1 MNLNL
6 RHQKIGFALIVL
18 LAMLT
23 ALDALAI
30 DIYLPAFPE
39 IAKSLSVNLNEMQQ
53 TLSIFLIGLAIG
65 QGIYGPLLE
74 RFGRKLPLII
84 GVLIFIIGSLIAS
97 FASSLELLLT
107 ARFLQAL
114 GAAAGLVTPRA
125 IISDLCNEQE
135 AAKNFSILMQ
145 VMMVAPIVAPIVGS
159 YLIQHNSWQIIFYT
173 LAGLGTILLLWSIR
187 SLPETCPPEKRQ
199 ALAFKNILN
208 NYRSLCSNHAYL
220 YFTLASG
227 FLFGGFFFYISNSP
241 YIFLQ
246 HYQLNSSHFSYL
258 FAFNAFCFI
267 ITGQISIWL
276 LNQFWSAYK
285 ILKLGLGIFSLAS
298 IGLCLSSLF
307 GQPTLIEYI
316 LTLGLAIWSTGFL
329 FGNLTALA
337 MQQAERHLT
346 GVASSFMGLIQYA
359 LGAMIGFLASL
370 MPEHISVLPLTLL
383 LCGLLMFALSLY
395 ANKMS
400 KYEKTT

>member
-1 MNLNL
+1 MNPSL
-6 RHQKIGFALIVL
+6 HKQKIGFSLIVL

-39 IAKSLSVNLNEMQQ
+39 IAKSLNVNLSEMQQ

-74 RFGRKLPLII
+74 RFGRRLPLLI
-84 GVLIFIIGSLIAS
+84 GVLIFIIGSMIAS
-97 FASSLELLLT
+97 FATSLALLLT

-125 IISDLCNEQE
+125 VISDLCNEKE

-145 VMMVAPIVAPIVGS
+145 VMMVAPIIAPIVGS

-173 LAGLGTILLLWSIR
+173 LAGLGTVLLLWSMR
-187 SLPETCPPEKRQ
+187 SLPETCDPEKRQ
-199 ALAFKNILN
+199 TLNLKNIFN
-208 NYRSLCSNHAYL
+208 SYRSVCTNQAYL

-241 YIFLQ
+241 YIFIQ
-246 HYQLNSSHFSYL
+246 HYQLNTSHFSYL
-258 FAFNAFCFI
+258 FAFNALCFI
-267 ITGQISIWL
+267 LTGQISIWL
-276 LNQFWSAYK
+276 LNRCWSAYK
-285 ILKLGLGIFSLAS
+285 ILKLGLCIFLVAT
-298 IGLCLSSLF
+298 GWLCSSTLF
-307 GQPTLIEYI
+307 REPTLIEYI
-316 LTLGLAIWSTGFL
+316 LTLGFAIWSTGFL

-346 GVASSFMGLIQYA
+346 GVASSFMGFIQYA
-359 LGAMIGFLASL
+359 VGAMIGFIASL

-383 LCGLLMFALSLY
+383 LSGLLMFALSFY
-395 ANKMS
+395 ANEIS
-400 KYEKTT
+400 KYDKTM

>member
-1 MNLNL
+1 MTFNRQNP
-6 RHQKIGFALIVL
+6 KIGFSLIVL

-39 IAKSLSVNLNEMQQ
+39 IAKSLSINLSEMQQ
-53 TLSIFLIGLAIG
+53 TLSIFLIGLAVG

-74 RFGRKLPLII
+74 RFGRKLPLLI
-84 GVLIFIIGSLIAS
+84 GVVIFIIGSLMAS
-97 FASSLELLLT
+97 FATSLELLLS

-125 IISDLCNEQE
+125 IISDLCNEQD

-159 YLIQHNSWQIIFYT
+159 YLIQHSSWHIIFYT
-173 LAGLGTILLLWSIR
+173 LAGLGTILLFWSIR
-187 SLPETCPPEKRQ
+187 SLPETCAPEKRQ
-199 ALAFKNILN
+199 ALDFKNIFSS
-208 NYRSLCSNHAYL
+208 YRLICTNQAYL

-241 YIFLQ
+241 YIFIQ
-246 HYQLNSSHFSYL
+246 HYQLSTSHFSYL

-267 ITGQISIWL
+267 LIGQVSIWL
-276 LNQFWSAYK
+276 LNKFWSPYK
-285 ILKLGLGIFSLAS
+285 ILKLGLSIFLLATMW
-298 IGLCLSSLF
+298 LCISTLF
-307 GQPTLIEYI
+307 RQPSLIEYI
-316 LTLGLAIWSTGFL
+316 SILGSAIWSTGFL

-337 MQQAERHLT
+337 MQQAENHLT

-359 LGAMIGFLASL
+359 LGAMIGFIASL
-370 MPEHISVLPLTLL
+370 MPEHISILPATLS
-383 LCGLLMFALSLY
+383 LCGLFMFDLSLY

-400 KYEKTT
+400 KHLQST